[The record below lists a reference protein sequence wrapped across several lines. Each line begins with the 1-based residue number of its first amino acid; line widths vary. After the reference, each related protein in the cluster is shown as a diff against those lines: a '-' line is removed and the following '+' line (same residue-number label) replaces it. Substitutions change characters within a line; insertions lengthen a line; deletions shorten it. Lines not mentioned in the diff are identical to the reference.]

1 MITATTFSGNLTG
14 AAGTS
19 SSLNVS
25 GNVSIGGT
33 LTYDDVVN
41 VDSIGVIT
49 ARSGIILGP
58 TSNDL
63 RLGTGATI
71 SSPASNR
78 LSFLTSGEE
87 QVRINDVGR
96 VGIGSLSPAVILDI
110 LDAISPMIQMKAV
123 DQSQWAQLRLSTNN
137 QYIIAY
143 GPNHAT
149 SDRRYDFINQI

>member
-14 AAGTS
+14 TAGTF
-19 SSLNVS
+19 SSLSVS

-96 VGIGSLSPAVILDI
+96 VGIGSLSPTTYWTFW
-110 LDAISPMIQMKAV
+110 M
-123 DQSQWAQLRLSTNN
+123 QSNQWSRLRQLIKVS
-137 QYIIAY
+137 
-143 GPNHAT
+143 GHK
-149 SDRRYDFINQI
+149 

>member
-14 AAGTS
+14 TAGTF
-19 SSLNVS
+19 SSLSVS

-96 VGIGSLSPAVILDI
+96 VGIGSLSPGTYWTFW
-110 LDAISPMIQMKAV
+110 M
-123 DQSQWAQLRLSTNN
+123 QSNQWSRLRQLIKVS
-137 QYIIAY
+137 
-143 GPNHAT
+143 GHK
-149 SDRRYDFINQI
+149 

>member
-14 AAGTS
+14 AAGTF
-19 SSLNVS
+19 SSLNVT

-33 LTYDDVVN
+33 LTYDDVIN

-87 QVRINDVGR
+87 QVRINDEVELEL
-96 VGIGSLSPAVILDI
+96 VHSLSNHTGHFGCYFTNDPDEGSGSKSVGTNKIKH
-110 LDAISPMIQMKAV
+110 Q
-123 DQSQWAQLRLSTNN
+123 QSIYHCLWSQSC
-137 QYIIAY
+137 Y
-143 GPNHAT
+143 
-149 SDRRYDFINQI
+149 S